1 MPIIVLE
8 TVINAK
14 REIIFDLS
22 RSVDLH
28 LLSTEKTNEKAI
40 AGKTSGLMEM
50 NETVTWRA
58 KHLGIYQNLT
68 TKITAFEKSTYFADE
83 MVNGAF
89 KSFKHEHY
97 FEDFQDGTLMKDN
110 FEYKSPF
117 GIVGKLADF
126 IFLENYM
133 KSLLIERNSM
143 IKKVAETEKWK
154 LLLTLKQF
162 PEQL

>member
-14 REIIFDLS
+14 RKIVFDLS

-68 TKITAFEKSTYFADE
+68 TKITAFKKPTYFADE

-117 GIVGKLADF
+117 GILGKLADF
-126 IFLENYM
+126 IFLKNYM
-133 KSLLIERNSM
+133 KSFLIERNSM
-143 IKKVAETEKWK
+143 IKEVAETDKWK
-154 LLLTLKQF
+154 SLLT
-162 PEQL
+162 

>member
-83 MVNGAF
+83 MEKGAF
-89 KSFKHEHY
+89 KRFKHEHY
-97 FEDFQDGTLMKDN
+97 FEDYEDGTLMKDN

-117 GIVGKLADF
+117 GILGKLADF
-126 IFLENYM
+126 ILLKNYM
-133 KSLLIERNSM
+133 KSFLIERNSM

-154 LLLTLKQF
+154 SLLTLK
-162 PEQL
+162 

>member
-14 REIIFDLS
+14 REIVFDLS

-40 AGKTSGLMEM
+40 SGKTSGLMEM

-68 TKITAFEKSTYFADE
+68 TKITAFEKPTYFADE

-110 FEYKSPF
+110 FEYESPF
-117 GIVGKLADF
+117 GILGKLADF
-126 IFLENYM
+126 IFLKNYM
-133 KSLLIERNSM
+133 KSFLIERNSM
-143 IKKVAETEKWK
+143 IKEVAETEKWK
-154 LLLTLKQF
+154 SLLT
-162 PEQL
+162 

>member
-14 REIIFDLS
+14 REIVFDLS

-28 LLSTEKTNEKAI
+28 LLSTQKTNEKAI

-68 TKITAFEKSTYFADE
+68 TKITAFEKPTYFADE

-117 GIVGKLADF
+117 GILDKLADF
-126 IFLENYM
+126 IFLKNYM
-133 KSLLIERNSM
+133 KSFLIERNSM
-143 IKKVAETEKWK
+143 IKEVAETEKWK
-154 LLLTLKQF
+154 SLLT
-162 PEQL
+162 

>member
-14 REIIFDLS
+14 REIVFDLS

-28 LLSTEKTNEKAI
+28 LLSTQKTNEKAI

-68 TKITAFEKSTYFADE
+68 TKITAFEKPTFFADE

-117 GIVGKLADF
+117 GILGKLADF
-126 IFLENYM
+126 IFLKNYM
-133 KSLLIERNSM
+133 KS
-143 IKKVAETEKWK
+143 
-154 LLLTLKQF
+154 F
-162 PEQL
+162 

>member
-83 MVNGAF
+83 MVKGAF
-89 KSFKHEHY
+89 KRFKHEHY
-97 FEDFQDGTLMKDN
+97 FEDYEDGTLMKDV
-110 FEYKSPF
+110 FDYQSPLGF
-117 GIVGKLADF
+117 LGKLADF

-133 KSLLIERNSM
+133 KSFLIERNSM

-154 LLLTLKQF
+154 LLLTLK
-162 PEQL
+162 